1 MSESFMP
8 ISVVLPEEGTTLIGD
23 IRCKISSAATNN
35 QCTVLEVT
43 LLAGQGAVLHQ
54 HEVEMEILLVQAG
67 RCTVGDERNKWLLEV
82 GGIAH
87 FPQNTR
93 HFFRNDHPET
103 CVLLITAI
111 PGGLDRFFEALAA
124 QAENPAQD

>member
-1 MSESFMP
+1 MSEPFMP
-8 ISVVLPEEGTTLIGD
+8 IAVILPEQGTTLIGD
-23 IRCKISSAATNN
+23 IRCKVSSAATNN

-54 HEVEMEILLVQAG
+54 HAVEMEILLVQAG
-67 RCTVGDERNKWLLEV
+67 RCTVGDERNQWLLEV

-124 QAENPAQD
+124 QAENAAQD